1 MQSRGENPAAGMQSS
16 SGTMSAILTKEHQSP
31 RRHRRRRE
39 DQLTN
44 KFQSKNNNII
54 FRSLFRS
61 RVKDVMSKDAAM
73 NVLGLAMTTEGLK
86 ARHSSIKFSPK
97 YIINDYLFQVKSKKP

>member
-1 MQSRGENPAAGMQSS
+1 MQLRGENLAAEMQSS
-16 SGTMSAILTKEHQSP
+16 SGTMSAILTMAHQSL

-39 DQLTN
+39 DHLTN
-44 KFQSKNNNII
+44 KSQSKNNNII
-54 FRSLFRS
+54 FRSMFRS

-86 ARHSSIKFSPK
+86 ARHSSIKFSP
-97 YIINDYLFQVKSKKP
+97 NDYSSQVKSKRP

>member
-1 MQSRGENPAAGMQSS
+1 MQLRGENLAAEMQSS
-16 SGTMSAILTKEHQSP
+16 SGTMSAILTMAHQSL

-39 DQLTN
+39 DHLTN
-44 KFQSKNNNII
+44 KSQSKNNNNII

-86 ARHSSIKFSPK
+86 ARHSSIKFSP
-97 YIINDYLFQVKSKKP
+97 NDYSSQVKSKRP